1 LLELK
6 NLKFMARPK
15 LLVGSLCA
23 GLWLSCAVS
32 ATAQESL
39 GVSLTPAS
47 VSFALSAGSAT
58 NAGSV
63 PVAVTVNWVLL
74 STRNTIS
81 VYGYFTNAAAGL
93 AHTSP
98 ANPVDIPSSRIEVSV
113 NGGGLAAFNQT
124 VPFGA
129 AGAGRRLA
137 QQAIT
142 ILNLLG
148 QRTDTLQLNINLSG
162 YVLPADTYTGSL
174 RIRVQ
179 ATP

>member
-1 LLELK
+1 
-6 NLKFMARPK
+6 MARANLIIG
-15 LLVGSLCA
+15 LLFALV
-23 GLWLSCAVS
+23 WLSWPVS
-32 ATAQESL
+32 ARAQESL
-39 GVSLTPAS
+39 SVSLTPGA
-47 VSFALSAGSAT
+47 VSFSLSADSAT

-63 PVAVTVNWVLL
+63 PVAVTVNWLVLPIRT
-74 STRNTIS
+74 SIS

-93 AHTSP
+93 AHASP
-98 ANPVDIPSSRIEVSV
+98 ANPVNIPSSRVEVSV

-129 AGAGRRLA
+129 AGAGRRVAL
-137 QQAIT
+137 QAIT

-162 YVLPADTYTGSL
+162 YALPADSYIGSL

>member
-1 LLELK
+1 
-6 NLKFMARPK
+6 MAQSK
-15 LLVGSLCA
+15 LLVASLCA
-23 GLWLSCAVS
+23 GMWLSCATP

-39 GVSLTPAS
+39 GVTLSAAS
-47 VSFALSAGSAT
+47 VSFSLSAGSAT
-58 NAGSV
+58 NAGSL
-63 PVAVTVNWVLL
+63 PVAVTVNWLVLP
-74 STRNTIS
+74 TRNTIS
-81 VYGYFTNAAAGL
+81 VYGYFTNAAAAL
-93 AHTSP
+93 AHVSV

-113 NGGGLAAFNQT
+113 NGGGFAGFNQT

-129 AGAGRRLA
+129 AGAGRRVA

-162 YVLPADTYTGSL
+162 YTLPADTYIGSL

>member
-1 LLELK
+1 
-6 NLKFMARPK
+6 M
-15 LLVGSLCA
+15 GSLCV
-23 GLWLSCAVS
+23 GVWLSCPAS

-47 VSFALSAGSAT
+47 VSFSLSAGSAT

-63 PVAVTVNWVLL
+63 PVAVTVSWLVTPIR
-74 STRNTIS
+74 SSIS

-93 AHTSP
+93 AHSSA
-98 ANPVDIPSSRIEVSV
+98 ANPVDIPSSRVEVSV
-113 NGGGLAAFNQT
+113 NGGGYVPFNQT

-137 QQAIT
+137 QQAVT
-142 ILNLLG
+142 LLNLVG

-162 YVLPADTYTGSL
+162 YTLPADTYTGSL

>member
-1 LLELK
+1 
-6 NLKFMARPK
+6 MARPK

-23 GLWLSCAVS
+23 GVWLSGAAS
-32 ATAQESL
+32 AAAQESL

-47 VSFALSAGSAT
+47 VSFSLSAGRAT
-58 NAGSV
+58 NSGSL
-63 PVAVTVNWVLL
+63 PVAVTVNWVVLP
-74 STRNTIS
+74 TRTSIS

-93 AHTSP
+93 AHTAP
-98 ANPVDIPSSRIEVSV
+98 ANPVDIPSSRVEVSV
-113 NGGGLAAFNQT
+113 NGGGFAAFNQT

-142 ILNLLG
+142 LLNLLG

-162 YVLPADTYTGSL
+162 YTLPADTYSGTL

>member
-1 LLELK
+1 
-6 NLKFMARPK
+6 MARPK
-15 LLVGSLCA
+15 VLVGSLCV
-23 GLWLSCAVS
+23 GVWLSCPPS

-39 GVSLTPAS
+39 SVSLAPAS
-47 VSFALSAGSAT
+47 VSFTLSAGSGT

-74 STRNTIS
+74 PIRTSIS

-93 AHTSP
+93 AHSSP
-98 ANPVDIPSSRIEVSV
+98 ANPIDIPSSRVEVSV
-113 NGGGLAAFNQT
+113 NGGGYAAFNQT

-129 AGAGRRLA
+129 AGAGRRVA

-142 ILNLLG
+142 VLNLLG
-148 QRTDTLQLNINLSG
+148 QRTDTLRLNINLSG
-162 YVLPADTYTGSL
+162 YTLPADTYTGSL

>member
-1 LLELK
+1 
-6 NLKFMARPK
+6 MARPK

-23 GLWLSCAVS
+23 GVWLLCPSS

-39 GVSLTPAS
+39 GVSLTPGS

-63 PVAVTVNWVLL
+63 PVAVTVNWLVLPIRT
-74 STRNTIS
+74 SIS

-93 AHTSP
+93 AHGSP
-98 ANPVDIPSSRIEVSV
+98 ANPVDIPSSRVEVSV
-113 NGGGLAAFNQT
+113 NGGGYAAFNQT

-137 QQAIT
+137 LQAIT
-142 ILNLLG
+142 LLNLVG

-162 YVLPADTYTGSL
+162 YTLPADTYSGTL